1 MSSLF
6 NHKNPRRVLFIA
18 PEAKPFAKAGGLG
31 EVIFSLPRAL
41 EKLGH
46 DVRLMI
52 PRYAGIDL
60 EKFHLRME
68 YEGLEV
74 PTDCKSGKENEP
86 THLICNVRKYVP
98 GVAKNGSAAHNSSDE
113 LPVTTYFLENEE
125 YYEKRSNVYGYSDD
139 TIRWA
144 LLCRGALEF
153 LKNSN
158 DWIPDIIVASDW
170 QTGFLP
176 NYLKTNYKQYPKLS
190 GISTVFI
197 IHNLYYQGM
206 FDHRF
211 VSEMDF
217 DDGQSAMPSFFDP
230 RLFKINGMRRGIM
243 YSDTITTV
251 SPTYSQE
258 IMTKD
263 YGELLEDLLKERRA
277 RVYGVLNG
285 IDYKDF
291 NPETDE
297 NIISKYSVKAIG
309 KRAKNKKELQSRFGL
324 PCEKDTPIIGI
335 ASRFVEA
342 KGFDLLFSIIEP
354 LIRELKFQ
362 LVILGVGEAKYMGF
376 FKELAERLPKNVSA
390 HLSFDPI
397 LPRLIFSGSDMT
409 LVPSKFEPC
418 GLVQMEAMRYGSV
431 PIVRKTG
438 GLADSV
444 VDFNP
449 RTEEGTGFVFEDFNP
464 LSLAIAITR
473 ACEHYRNQPVWKK
486 LQKQA
491 MSANFSWENSA
502 AEYARLFE
510 MIFNTNGKSNGKAGK
525 SNH

>member
-1 MSSLF
+1 MLRMSSLF
-6 NHKNPRRVLFIA
+6 NHKNPRRVLFVA

-41 EKLGH
+41 EKMGH

-52 PRYAGIDL
+52 PRYAGIDP
-60 EKFHLRME
+60 EKFRLNME

-74 PTDCKSGKENEP
+74 PTGSTSGKENEP
-86 THLICNVRKYVP
+86 GYLICNVRKYVP
-98 GVAKNGSAAHNSSDE
+98 NASKNGGGE

-144 LLCRGALEF
+144 LLCRGTLEF

-158 DWIPDIIVASDW
+158 GWIPDIIVASDW

-176 NYLKTNYKQYPKLS
+176 NYLKTDYKKYPKLS
-190 GISTVFI
+190 EISTAFI

-217 DDGQSAMPSFFDP
+217 DDGQSAIPSFFDS
-230 RLFKINGMRRGIM
+230 RLLKINGMRRGIM
-243 YSDTITTV
+243 YSDVITTV
-251 SPTYSQE
+251 SPTYSRE

-263 YGELLEDLLKERRA
+263 YGELLEDLLKERRS
-277 RVYGVLNG
+277 RVHGVLNG
-285 IDYKDF
+285 IDYNDF
-291 NPETDE
+291 NPETDG
-297 NIISKYSVKAIG
+297 NILSKYSARAMG

-324 PCEKDTPIIGI
+324 PCEKDAPIIGI
-335 ASRFVEA
+335 VSRFVEA
-342 KGFDLLFSIIEP
+342 KGFDLLFNIIEP
-354 LIRELKFQ
+354 LIRELKLQ
-362 LVILGVGEAKYMGF
+362 LVILGGGEAKYMGF
-376 FKELAERLPKNVSA
+376 FKELSERLPKNVSA
-390 HLSFDPI
+390 HLTFDTV
-397 LPRLIFSGSDMT
+397 LPRLVFSGADMI

-444 VDFNP
+444 ADFNP
-449 RTEEGTGFVFEDFNP
+449 RTGEGTGFVFEDFNS
-464 LSLAIAITR
+464 LSLAVAIAR

-486 LQKQA
+486 IQKQA

-502 AEYARLFE
+502 VEYSRIFE
-510 MIFNTNGKSNGKAGK
+510 IALNQI
-525 SNH
+525 